1 MTLEKER
8 TTVGVFA
15 GCSDTQLV
23 LQELNASNFPMQKV
37 SVIARNA
44 EEKSDIAGV
53 QVKERTSN
61 TSSEDTNE
69 GIVTGAL
76 GDVTCGLLTGLVLSV
91 IPSIGRV
98 MLAGAEATAIA
109 TTLAGGD
116 EVNTAAGGLPS
127 VLLTLGIPK
136 EQAQGYSDLICKGYY
151 LVIVTGIDIE
161 IRVAKR
167 IFNRRDIQQ
176 WSIYKPYLTP
186 NSRYKKAV
194 GVFYTHQDTEKAL
207 TELRTAG
214 FPMSQV
220 LVIGKDINTLN
231 SLVEVDISNYKD
243 YHTTLEIPD
252 DLARDYKAQVNL
264 GNYLLVLNST
274 DIYMAGARAILESN
288 KIQDFRIY
296 SQSVPNASISDR
308 EVISQ

>member
-37 SVIARNA
+37 SVIARNT

-61 TSSEDTNE
+61 TSSEDASE
-69 GIVTGAL
+69 GITTDAL
-76 GDVTCGLLTGLVLSV
+76 GDITCGLLTGLVLSV

-109 TTLAGGD
+109 TTLAGD
-116 EVNTAAGGLPS
+116 EVNAVAGGLPS
-127 VLLTLGIPK
+127 VLLALGIPK
-136 EQAQGYSDLICKGYY
+136 EQAQGYSDLVCKGYY

-161 IRVAKR
+161 IRLAKR

-194 GVFYTHQDTEKAL
+194 GVFSTRQNTEKSL

-220 LVIGKDINTLN
+220 LVIAKDINTLN
-231 SLVEVDISNYKD
+231 SLVEVDISDYKD
-243 YHTTLEIPD
+243 YYTTLEIPD
-252 DLARDYKAQVNL
+252 DLARDYKDQVNL

-288 KIQDFRIY
+288 KIQYFRIY
-296 SQSVPNASISDR
+296 SQSVDNASVSDR